1 MYFNLKFFSEH
12 SKRPN
17 LAFDISK
24 ILDIEKD
31 IENIPVVA
39 KGKREG
45 RRMDWELGV
54 SRGKVF
60 YILIELINKRPYC
73 IAQGAIFNIL

>member
-39 KGKREG
+39 KGKRERG
-45 RRMDWELGV
+45 RMNWEFRI
-54 SRGKVF
+54 SRYK
-60 YILIELINKRPYC
+60 LLH
-73 IAQGAIFNIL
+73 